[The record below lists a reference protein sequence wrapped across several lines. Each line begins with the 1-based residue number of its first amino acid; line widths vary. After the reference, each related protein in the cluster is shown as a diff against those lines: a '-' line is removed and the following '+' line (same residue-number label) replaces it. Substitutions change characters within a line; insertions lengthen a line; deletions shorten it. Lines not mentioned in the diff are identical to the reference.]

1 MSRDATNLYMKR
13 FNEDPSYDILMEVL
27 HERELQFHKWGVQD
41 HDEDRWMV
49 ILMEEV
55 GECCKAIQEED
66 PANYREELVQVA
78 AVAVAAIEAF
88 DRKFKDGII

>member
-1 MSRDATNLYMKR
+1 MSLEWDSNDTYG
-13 FNEDPSYDILMEVL
+13 VL
-27 HERELQFHKWGVQD
+27 DDVLFERRKQVSKWGQQD

-55 GECCKAIQEED
+55 GEVARAIFDDD

>member
-1 MSRDATNLYMKR
+1 MLDK
-13 FNEDPSYDILMEVL
+13 EIVCDILGDVL
-27 HERELQFHKWGVQD
+27 HERESQHTKWGQQD

-55 GECCKAIQEED
+55 GEAARAIFDENPD
-66 PANYREELVQVA
+66 NYRKELMQVA

-88 DRKFKDGII
+88 DRKFPND

>member
-1 MSRDATNLYMKR
+1 MLDK
-13 FNEDPSYDILMEVL
+13 EIVCDILGDVL
-27 HERELQFHKWGVQD
+27 HERESQYEKWGQQD

-55 GECCKAIQEED
+55 GEVARAIFDENPD
-66 PANYREELVQVA
+66 NYRKELMQVA

-88 DRKFKDGII
+88 DRKFPHED

>member
-1 MSRDATNLYMKR
+1 MSLDLVTIKTDEIAYNIRK
-13 FNEDPSYDILMEVL
+13 
-27 HERELQFHKWGVQD
+27 ERLRQFSKWGQQD

-88 DRKFKDGII
+88 DRKFRDGS

>member
-1 MSRDATNLYMKR
+1 MLDK
-13 FNEDPSYDILMEVL
+13 EIVCDILGDVL
-27 HERELQFHKWGVQD
+27 HERESQYEKWGQQD

-55 GECCKAIQEED
+55 GEAARAIFDEN
-66 PANYREELVQVA
+66 PANYREELLQVA

-88 DRKFKDGII
+88 DRKFPHED

>member
-1 MSRDATNLYMKR
+1 MSDKETITAIDA
-13 FNEDPSYDILMEVL
+13 YDVCHDVMT
-27 HERELQFHKWGVQD
+27 ERMRQFKKWGVQD

-55 GECCKAIQEED
+55 GEVARAIFDENPD
-66 PANYREELVQVA
+66 NYREELVQVA

-88 DRKFKDGII
+88 DRKFPND

>member
-1 MSRDATNLYMKR
+1 MLDK
-13 FNEDPSYDILMEVL
+13 EIVCDILGDVL
-27 HERELQFHKWGVQD
+27 HERESQYEKWGQHD

-55 GECCKAIQEED
+55 GEVARAILDENPD
-66 PANYREELVQVA
+66 NYRKELLQVA

-88 DRKFKDGII
+88 DRKFPNE